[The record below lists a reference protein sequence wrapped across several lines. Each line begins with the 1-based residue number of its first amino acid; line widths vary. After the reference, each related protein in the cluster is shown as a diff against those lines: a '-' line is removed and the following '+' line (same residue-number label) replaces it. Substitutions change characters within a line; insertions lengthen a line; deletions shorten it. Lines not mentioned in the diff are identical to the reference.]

1 MGFETLVEAGYEPEM
16 AYFECLHEVKL
27 IVDLIYEG
35 GIANMDYSIS
45 NTAEYG
51 QYVSGPRILPYEE
64 TKKRMKDV
72 LTDIQNGKFVRDFM
86 QENVVGQ
93 PTIKASRRSNDE
105 HQIEVV
111 GAKLRAMMPWI
122 SAGRMVDKAKN

>member
-1 MGFETLVEAGYEPEM
+1 MTTPPLSLPLVDETPWR
-16 AYFECLHEVKL
+16 
-27 IVDLIYEG
+27 
-35 GIANMDYSIS
+35 
-45 NTAEYG
+45 
-51 QYVSGPRILPYEE
+51 Q
-64 TKKRMKDV
+64 
-72 LTDIQNGKFVRDFM
+72 FVRDFM

>member
-1 MGFETLVEAGYEPEM
+1 
-16 AYFECLHEVKL
+16 
-27 IVDLIYEG
+27 
-35 GIANMDYSIS
+35 
-45 NTAEYG
+45 
-51 QYVSGPRILPYEE
+51 
-64 TKKRMKDV
+64 MKDV